1 MHQHNEL
8 KWYGAWT
15 LHSVIQRVAA
25 IHDLSGF
32 GGGSLSAVIPILSTM
47 GIQVCSLPTAILS
60 THTGGFTDFHFRDL
74 TKDMRHII
82 AHWQSLS
89 LPFAG
94 IYSGFLG
101 SHEQVGIVQDFITHF
116 KKETTLVVVDP
127 VLGDDGQLYD
137 TMEHSMIDGMRD
149 LISHA
154 DVITPNI
161 TEAEFLLNKT
171 PLTAK
176 AAPQKIKQWAKNL
189 AALGPR
195 WVIITSVPAELSGG
209 TSVVA
214 YDRNFDRYW
223 KVACPY
229 IPACYPGTGDI
240 FTSVITGSLLQ
251 GDSLPL
257 SLDRAVQF
265 VSMAIRTTFG
275 HNFPEREG
283 VLVER
288 VLPNLNA
295 PVAMSSYELI

>member
-1 MHQHNEL
+1 MPCH
-8 KWYGAWT
+8 GAPA

-32 GGGSLSAVIPILSTM
+32 GGGSLSAVIPILSAM

-74 TKDMRHII
+74 TDDMRLII
-82 AHWQSLS
+82 THWRRLSLS
-89 LPFAG
+89 FAA

-101 SHEQVGIVQDFITHF
+101 SAEQIGVVRDFISDF
-116 KKETTLVVVDP
+116 RNPDTLVVVDP
-127 VLGDDGQLYD
+127 VLGDDGKLYD
-137 TMEHSMIDGMRD
+137 TMDEVMVAGMRG
-149 LISHA
+149 LVASA

-161 TEAEFLLNKT
+161 TEAGLLLGAST
-171 PLTAK
+171 LPAPGRTDEIK
-176 AAPQKIKQWAKNL
+176 AWTRAL
-189 AALGPR
+189 SDLGPR
-195 WVIITSVPAELSGG
+195 CVIITSVPEDFGRG

-214 YDRNFDRYW
+214 FDREAGRYW

-240 FTSVITGSLLQ
+240 FASVISGSLLQ

-283 VLVER
+283 VFLER
-288 VLPNLNA
+288 VLPSLNA
-295 PVAMSSYELI
+295 PVAMSSFELI

>member
-1 MHQHNEL
+1 MPCH
-8 KWYGAWT
+8 GAPA

-32 GGGSLSAVIPILSTM
+32 GGGSLSAVIPILSAM

-74 TKDMRHII
+74 SDDMRLII
-82 AHWQSLS
+82 THWRRLSLS
-89 LPFAG
+89 FAA

-101 SHEQVGIVQDFITHF
+101 SVEQIDIVRDFIRDF
-116 KKETTLVVVDP
+116 RNPDTLVVVDP
-127 VLGDDGQLYD
+127 VLGDDGRLYN
-137 TMEHSMIDGMRD
+137 TMGEGMVAGMRS
-149 LISHA
+149 LVASA

-161 TEAEFLLNKT
+161 TEAALLLGESSLPT
-171 PLTAK
+171 PSDTAEIK
-176 AAPQKIKQWAKNL
+176 VWTAAL
-189 AALGPR
+189 SDLGPR
-195 WVIITSVPAELSGG
+195 CVIITSVPEDSVRG

-214 YDRNFDRYW
+214 YDRAAGRYW

-240 FTSVITGSLLQ
+240 FASVISGSLLQ

-283 VLVER
+283 VFLER
-288 VLPNLNA
+288 VLPSLNA
-295 PVAMSSYELI
+295 PVSMSSFELI

>member
-1 MHQHNEL
+1 M
-8 KWYGAWT
+8 
-15 LHSVIQRVAA
+15 HSVIQRVAA

-32 GGGSLSAVIPILSTM
+32 GGGSLSAVIPILSAM

-74 TKDMRHII
+74 SDDMRLII
-82 AHWQSLS
+82 THWRRLSLS
-89 LPFAG
+89 FAA

-101 SHEQVGIVQDFITHF
+101 SVEQIDIVRDFIRDF
-116 KKETTLVVVDP
+116 RNPDTLVVVDP
-127 VLGDDGQLYD
+127 VLGDDGRLYD
-137 TMEHSMIDGMRD
+137 TMGEGMVAGMRS
-149 LISHA
+149 LVASA

-161 TEAEFLLNKT
+161 TEAALLLGESSLPT
-171 PLTAK
+171 PSDTAEIK
-176 AAPQKIKQWAKNL
+176 AWT
-189 AALGPR
+189 AALSDLGPR
-195 WVIITSVPAELSGG
+195 CVIITSVPEDSVRG

-214 YDRNFDRYW
+214 YDRAAGRYW

-240 FTSVITGSLLQ
+240 FASVISGSLLQ

-283 VLVER
+283 VFLER
-288 VLPNLNA
+288 VLPSLNA
-295 PVAMSSYELI
+295 PVSMSSFELI

>member
-1 MHQHNEL
+1 M
-8 KWYGAWT
+8 
-15 LHSVIQRVAA
+15 HSVIQRIAA

-32 GGGSLSAVIPILSTM
+32 GGGSLSAVIPILSAM

-60 THTGGFTDFHFRDL
+60 THTGGFNDFHFRDL
-74 TKDMRHII
+74 TEDMRLII
-82 AHWQSLS
+82 SHWRRLSLS
-89 LPFAG
+89 FAG

-101 SHEQVGIVQDFITHF
+101 SSEQLDMVRDFISDF
-116 KKETTLVVVDP
+116 RDNGTLVVVDP
-127 VLGDDGQLYD
+127 VLGDDGKLYD
-137 TMEHSMIDGMRD
+137 TMDSAMVDGMRG
-149 LISHA
+149 LIASA

-161 TEAEFLLNKT
+161 TEARLLLGESDLPGT
-171 PLTAK
+171 MCTEE
-176 AAPQKIKQWAKNL
+176 IKRWTRAL
-189 AALGPR
+189 SDLGPR
-195 WVIITSVPAELSGG
+195 CVIVTSVPEDLGRG

-214 YDRNFDRYW
+214 HDRMTGRYW

-240 FTSVITGSLLQ
+240 FASVISGSLLQ

-283 VLVER
+283 VFLER
-288 VLPNLNA
+288 VLPSLNA
-295 PVAMSSYELI
+295 PVSMSSFELI

>member
-1 MHQHNEL
+1 MPCH
-8 KWYGAWT
+8 GAPA

-32 GGGSLSAVIPILSTM
+32 GGGSLSAVIPILSAM

-74 TKDMRHII
+74 TDDMRLII
-82 AHWQSLS
+82 THWRRLSLS
-89 LPFAG
+89 FAA

-101 SHEQVGIVQDFITHF
+101 SVEQIGIVRDFIRDF
-116 KKETTLVVVDP
+116 RNPDTLVVVDP
-127 VLGDDGQLYD
+127 VLGDDGKLYD
-137 TMEHSMIDGMRD
+137 TMGEGMVAGMRS
-149 LISHA
+149 LVASA

-161 TEAEFLLNKT
+161 TEACLLLGEPSLPAPSDT
-171 PLTAK
+171 DAIK
-176 AAPQKIKQWAKNL
+176 AWTRAL
-189 AALGPR
+189 SDLGPR
-195 WVIITSVPAELSGG
+195 CVIITSVPEDSVRG

-214 YDRNFDRYW
+214 YDREAGRYW

-240 FTSVITGSLLQ
+240 FASVISGSLLQ

-283 VLVER
+283 VFLER
-288 VLPNLNA
+288 VLPSLNA
-295 PVAMSSYELI
+295 PVSMSSFELI

>member
-1 MHQHNEL
+1 MPCH
-8 KWYGAWT
+8 GAPA

-32 GGGSLSAVIPILSTM
+32 GGGSLSAVIPILSAM

-60 THTGGFTDFHFRDL
+60 THTGGFPDFHFRDL
-74 TKDMRHII
+74 TDDMRMII
-82 AHWQSLS
+82 SHWRRLSLS
-89 LPFAG
+89 FAG

-101 SHEQVGIVQDFITHF
+101 SAEQIDIVREFIRTF
-116 KKETTLVVVDP
+116 RGEGTLVVVDP
-127 VLGDDGQLYD
+127 VLGDDGKLYN
-137 TMEHSMIDGMRD
+137 TMDACMVEGMRS
-149 LISHA
+149 LIASA

-161 TEAEFLLNKT
+161 TEAALLLGESGLPAMSGTKE
-171 PLTAK
+171 
-176 AAPQKIKQWAKNL
+176 IKEWARAL
-189 AALGPR
+189 SELGPR
-195 WVIITSVPAELSGG
+195 CVIVTSVPADLERG

-214 YDRNFDRYW
+214 HDRDTGRYW

-240 FTSVITGSLLQ
+240 FASVISGSLLQ

-283 VLVER
+283 VFLER
-288 VLPNLNA
+288 VLPSLNA
-295 PVAMSSYELI
+295 PVSMSSFELI

>member
-1 MHQHNEL
+1 MPCH
-8 KWYGAWT
+8 GAPA

-32 GGGSLSAVIPILSTM
+32 GGGSLSAVIPILSAM

-74 TKDMRHII
+74 TDDMRLII
-82 AHWQSLS
+82 THWRRLSLS
-89 LPFAG
+89 FAA

-101 SHEQVGIVQDFITHF
+101 SVEQIGIVRDFIRDF
-116 KKETTLVVVDP
+116 RNPDTLVVVDP
-127 VLGDDGQLYD
+127 VLGDDGKLYD
-137 TMEHSMIDGMRD
+137 TMGEGMVAGMRS
-149 LISHA
+149 LVASA

-161 TEAEFLLNKT
+161 TEAGLLLGEPSLPAPSDT
-171 PLTAK
+171 DAIK
-176 AAPQKIKQWAKNL
+176 AWTRAL
-189 AALGPR
+189 SDLGPR
-195 WVIITSVPAELSGG
+195 CVIITSVPEDSVRG

-214 YDRNFDRYW
+214 YDREAGRYW

-240 FTSVITGSLLQ
+240 FASVISGSLLQ

-283 VLVER
+283 VFLER
-288 VLPNLNA
+288 VLPSLNA
-295 PVAMSSYELI
+295 PVSMSSFELI

>member
-1 MHQHNEL
+1 M
-8 KWYGAWT
+8 
-15 LHSVIQRVAA
+15 HSVIQRVAA

-60 THTGGFTDFHFRDL
+60 THTGGFPDFHFRDL
-74 TKDMRHII
+74 TDDMRLIVS
-82 AHWQSLS
+82 HWRRLSLS
-89 LPFAG
+89 FAA

-101 SHEQVGIVQDFITHF
+101 SAEQVGIVRDFIRDF
-116 KKETTLVVVDP
+116 RGPETLVVVDP
-127 VLGDDGQLYD
+127 VLGDDGKLYD
-137 TMEHSMIDGMRD
+137 TMGEGMVTGMRS
-149 LISHA
+149 LVASA

-161 TEAEFLLNKT
+161 TEAGLLLGEPSLPAT
-171 PLTAK
+171 SGTDEIK
-176 AAPQKIKQWAKNL
+176 AWARAL
-189 AALGPR
+189 ADLGPR
-195 WVIITSVPAELSGG
+195 CVIVTSVPADFGRG

-214 YDRNFDRYW
+214 FDREAGRFW

-240 FTSVITGSLLQ
+240 FASVISGSLLQ

-283 VLVER
+283 VFLER
-288 VLPNLNA
+288 VLPSLNA
-295 PVAMSSYELI
+295 PVSMSSFELI

>member
-1 MHQHNEL
+1 MPCH
-8 KWYGAWT
+8 GVPA

-32 GGGSLSAVIPILSTM
+32 GGGSLSAVIPILSAM

-60 THTGGFTDFHFRDL
+60 THTGGFSDFHFRDL
-74 TKDMRHII
+74 TDDMREII
-82 AHWQSLS
+82 SHWRRLALS
-89 LPFAG
+89 FAG

-101 SHEQVGIVQDFITHF
+101 SAEQIGIVRDFIATF
-116 KKETTLVVVDP
+116 RGDDTLVVVDP
-127 VLGDDGQLYD
+127 VLGDDGKLYD
-137 TMEHSMIDGMRD
+137 TMDSSMVDGMRS
-149 LISHA
+149 LVASA
-154 DVITPNI
+154 DIITPNV
-161 TEAEFLLNKT
+161 TEAALLLGESGFPANAGT
-171 PLTAK
+171 RD
-176 AAPQKIKQWAKNL
+176 IKEWTRAL
-189 AALGPR
+189 SGLGPR
-195 WVIITSVPAELSGG
+195 CVIVTSVPADLERG

-214 YDRNFDRYW
+214 HDRETGRFW

-240 FTSVITGSLLQ
+240 FASVISGSLLQ

-283 VLVER
+283 VFLER
-288 VLPNLNA
+288 VLPSLNA
-295 PVAMSSYELI
+295 PVAMSSFELI

>member
-1 MHQHNEL
+1 
-8 KWYGAWT
+8 

-32 GGGSLSAVIPILSTM
+32 GGGSLSAVIPILSAM

-60 THTGGFTDFHFRDL
+60 THTGGFPDFHFRDL
-74 TKDMRHII
+74 TDDMRMII
-82 AHWQSLS
+82 SHWRRLSLS
-89 LPFAG
+89 FAG

-101 SHEQVGIVQDFITHF
+101 SAEQIDIVREFIRTF
-116 KKETTLVVVDP
+116 RGEGTLVVVDP
-127 VLGDDGQLYD
+127 VLGDDGKLYN
-137 TMEHSMIDGMRD
+137 TMDACMVEGMRS
-149 LISHA
+149 LIASA

-161 TEAEFLLNKT
+161 TEAALLLGESGLPAMSGTKE
-171 PLTAK
+171 
-176 AAPQKIKQWAKNL
+176 IKEWARAL
-189 AALGPR
+189 SELGPR
-195 WVIITSVPAELSGG
+195 CVIVTSVPADLERG

-214 YDRNFDRYW
+214 HDRDTGRYW

-240 FTSVITGSLLQ
+240 FASVISGSLLQ

-283 VLVER
+283 VFLER
-288 VLPNLNA
+288 VLPSLNA
-295 PVAMSSYELI
+295 PVSMSSFELI

>member
-1 MHQHNEL
+1 M
-8 KWYGAWT
+8 
-15 LHSVIQRVAA
+15 HSVIQRVAA

-32 GGGSLSAVIPILSTM
+32 GGGSLSAVIPILSAM

-74 TKDMRHII
+74 SDDMRLII
-82 AHWQSLS
+82 THWRRLSLS
-89 LPFAG
+89 FAA

-101 SHEQVGIVQDFITHF
+101 SVEQIDIVRDFIRDF
-116 KKETTLVVVDP
+116 RNPDTLVVVDP
-127 VLGDDGQLYD
+127 VLGDDGRLYN
-137 TMEHSMIDGMRD
+137 TMGEGMVAGMRS
-149 LISHA
+149 LVASA

-161 TEAEFLLNKT
+161 TEAALLLGESSLPT
-171 PLTAK
+171 PSDTAEIK
-176 AAPQKIKQWAKNL
+176 VWTAAL
-189 AALGPR
+189 SDLGPR
-195 WVIITSVPAELSGG
+195 CVIITSVPEDSVRG

-214 YDRNFDRYW
+214 YDRAAGRYW

-240 FTSVITGSLLQ
+240 FASVISGSLLQ

-283 VLVER
+283 VFLER
-288 VLPNLNA
+288 VLPSLNA
-295 PVAMSSYELI
+295 PVSMSSFELI

>member
-1 MHQHNEL
+1 MPCH
-8 KWYGAWT
+8 GAPA

-32 GGGSLSAVIPILSTM
+32 GGGSLSAVIPILSAM

-60 THTGGFTDFHFRDL
+60 THTGGFPDFHFRDL
-74 TKDMRHII
+74 TDDMRMII
-82 AHWQSLS
+82 SHWRRLSLS
-89 LPFAG
+89 FAG

-101 SHEQVGIVQDFITHF
+101 SAEQIDIVREFIRTF
-116 KKETTLVVVDP
+116 RGDGTLVVVDP
-127 VLGDDGQLYD
+127 VLGDDGKLYN
-137 TMEHSMIDGMRD
+137 TMDACMVEGMRS
-149 LISHA
+149 LIASA

-161 TEAEFLLNKT
+161 TEAALLLGEPGLPAMSGTKE
-171 PLTAK
+171 
-176 AAPQKIKQWAKNL
+176 IKEWARAL
-189 AALGPR
+189 SELGPR
-195 WVIITSVPAELSGG
+195 CVIVTSVPADHERG

-214 YDRNFDRYW
+214 HDRETGRYW

-240 FTSVITGSLLQ
+240 FASVISGSLLQ

-283 VLVER
+283 VFLER
-288 VLPNLNA
+288 VLPSLNA
-295 PVAMSSYELI
+295 PVSMSSFELI